1 MNVLLSDDQ
10 QLLIVRNFNHLLNCI
25 NGFHLN
31 LSLLYILKYLKNLNS
46 SSSSYID
53 HSFLNYFKS
62 SYFTDGG
69 VLTELFIPLLCRIHI
84 LIIVWITYKAT
95 TFYHVYYPLI
105 KLYIDENERLLNEA
119 QLNIRDGN
127 EWNDGESTTE
137 IGVQPLEEES
147 DHNYAAED
155 LPVTVDGY

>member
-1 MNVLLSDDQ
+1 MSATVEPS
-10 QLLIVRNFNHLLNCI
+10 FNDLVTTVDP
-25 NGFHLN
+25 
-31 LSLLYILKYLKNLNS
+31 S
-46 SSSSYID
+46 SSGTSASINHEKATTSS
-53 HSFLNYFKS
+53 NWN
-62 SYFTDGG
+62 G
-69 VLTELFIPLLCRIHI
+69 VVTACQCCDM
-84 LIIVWITYKAT
+84 AT

-155 LPVTVDGY
+155 LPVRIFAK

>member
-1 MNVLLSDDQ
+1 
-10 QLLIVRNFNHLLNCI
+10 
-25 NGFHLN
+25 
-31 LSLLYILKYLKNLNS
+31 
-46 SSSSYID
+46 
-53 HSFLNYFKS
+53 
-62 SYFTDGG
+62 G

-119 QLNIRDGN
+119 QLNIRDDN

-137 IGVQPLEEES
+137 VNDNIFG
-147 DHNYAAED
+147 DHAIIMIVSTRVYIY
-155 LPVTVDGY
+155 LWK